1 MPVIKCNFCGRS
13 ATQSLEIDVCMSC
26 LERGNR
32 GNDQILIYAIKQYLE
47 KNPGAKVRE
56 VKRDLKI
63 EQLTMDRLLNEGS
76 LLLVNGTD
84 LERVEPNR
92 TSSEHERKVQGL
104 RSQLANPG
112 RYGGYNT
119 RSKLVEDLEK
129 RRNGHDITR

>member
-1 MPVIKCNFCGRS
+1 MPYVTCNFCGH
-13 ATQSLEIDVCMSC
+13 AGIQTLDIGVCMNC
-26 LERGNR
+26 LERGNT

-47 KNPGAKVRE
+47 KNPGAKVRD

-63 EQLTMDRLLNEGS
+63 EQVTMDRLLKEGS

-104 RSQLANPG
+104 RSQLANPS